1 MAVSS
6 SSALR
11 RWFTPVC
18 SPLRMGLAEP
28 PTSSKAISSISNACH
43 PFHRSSSAGCF
54 RPSRRGSWR
63 RCSIVNREIAAPSA
77 GGDRSGFVLE
87 TEPGDRQCRGDEV
100 GSNQDHPRNVPG
112 RFYSLKQKELSRPQR
127 PVSQFKITFTYQNT
141 PPLIRRTVFFLPPL
155 PRPAFLLAG
164 GETFPPPPPLSPP
177 RHPQSKIGFFH
188 PPAPLKKPPPCFF
201 FCPAV

>member
-43 PFHRSSSAGCF
+43 PFHRNSSAGCF

-87 TEPGDRQCRGDEV
+87 TEPGDRQCCGDEI
-100 GSNQDHPRNVPG
+100 GSNQVHPAQISGAWVLLGEPRTLKSVQKRP
-112 RFYSLKQKELSRPQR
+112 RSVYSLKQKA
-127 PVSQFKITFTYQNT
+127 
-141 PPLIRRTVFFLPPL
+141 L
-155 PRPAFLLAG
+155 PRSRR
-164 GETFPPPPPLSPP
+164 PLGVLRKTVAYSE
-177 RHPQSKIGFFH
+177 R
-188 PPAPLKKPPPCFF
+188 
-201 FCPAV
+201 